1 MNKYHIE
8 IGKNNRCAIKV
19 DFLKAYDMVDWEFL
33 LEILK
38 IIEVHLKFVGQ
49 IKECITTSSFSISIN
64 GELQGYSKAQEELG
78 KEI

>member
-38 IIEVHLKFVGQ
+38 IIKVQLKFVGQ

-64 GELQGYSKAQEELG
+64 GELQGYSKAQAELG